1 MFYSMFMT
9 WKLGTMLFF
18 FTSVIFFFLFWNWVK
33 KRLTGENICL
43 CFFSARKFIS
53 PECYY
58 RLVSYY
64 NFVFCQLKRKKSFRK
79 AILASSQARKWIT
92 RKIKHEEKSHIF
104 LSDLDQILQK
114 PWGTSEDFF
123 VLLVIHFL
131 QPVFF
136 SSVFV
141 KLRTGKKKK
150 KKKKKRS
157 KTHESP
163 HKRNV
168 LTLPL
173 RASVESGPDQTEK
186 YQIQFV
192 FTKFF
197 FHFFFSFFL
206 TSVIFFLVFFSTG
219 RKSHS
224 FTHEKQFEF
233 SFFLDKKKEKK
244 EKPN

>member
-43 CFFSARKFIS
+43 CFFSARKYIS

-79 AILASSQARKWIT
+79 AFLASSQARKWIT

-150 KKKKKRS
+150 KK
-157 KTHESP
+157 
-163 HKRNV
+163 N
-168 LTLPL
+168 
-173 RASVESGPDQTEK
+173 
-186 YQIQFV
+186 
-192 FTKFF
+192 
-197 FHFFFSFFL
+197 
-206 TSVIFFLVFFSTG
+206 
-219 RKSHS
+219 
-224 FTHEKQFEF
+224 
-233 SFFLDKKKEKK
+233 KKKEKRK
-244 EKPN
+244 KKKGHLKHYFLCDVRLIAAIWGPASLLWDGVCNDHALSFSLSGQTCQRKLETTLLSWQRERWK

>member
-150 KKKKKRS
+150 KK
-157 KTHESP
+157 T
-163 HKRNV
+163 
-168 LTLPL
+168 
-173 RASVESGPDQTEK
+173 
-186 YQIQFV
+186 
-192 FTKFF
+192 
-197 FHFFFSFFL
+197 
-206 TSVIFFLVFFSTG
+206 
-219 RKSHS
+219 RK
-224 FTHEKQFEF
+224 
-233 SFFLDKKKEKK
+233 KKKEKK
-244 EKPN
+244 RRDTSNTISCVMSGLLQPSGGRRLFFGMVCVMTMPYLSHYPGRHVRGSWRRPCSPDRERDGNNYQCLLWNRA